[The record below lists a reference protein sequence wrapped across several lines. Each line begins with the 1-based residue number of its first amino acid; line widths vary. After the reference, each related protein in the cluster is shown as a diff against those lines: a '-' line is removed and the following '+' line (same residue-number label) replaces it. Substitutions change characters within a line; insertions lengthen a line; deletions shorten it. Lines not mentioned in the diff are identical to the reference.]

1 MKLTL
6 SVINLSLVFFSLII
20 SSHESSSSLPSNS
33 FLGIPPQDEE
43 YFNGEIIKCKN
54 GSKKFTKTQLN
65 DDFCDCPDGTD
76 EPACPGGKFYCKNVG
91 HSPSLLYSSR
101 VNDGICDCCDGSDEY
116 DGKVKCPNT
125 CIKAGKVAI
134 ESFKRKIE
142 VYQEGIALR
151 KQEIEQAKRAVA
163 RDKAELSGLE
173 KEREVV
179 GKLVNQLDELVR
191 KLEQE
196 HQENEDKMRE
206 AQNEKVENE
215 KNGPEENADN
225 QIEPMKTSDVEKR
238 WQSGK
243 SPSDQNEKDG
253 DDSSEG
259 LSREE
264 LGQLVASRWTGKV
277 KEIDQAKNDQENG
290 GQDAGYKES
299 VADNASHQSWLN
311 KIQETAQHFLNLFSA
326 PVANLDANQIRK
338 EYNDYTAKLS
348 DIDSRISSLT
358 GKFKHDFGKEN
369 EFYLFYD
376 RCFELEQ
383 DKYVYEVCPFKDA
396 KQKGG
401 NSETLLGNWVEFGNS
416 YRLMLFTDG
425 HKCWN
430 GPDRHLKVKLRCGL
444 KTELTGMDEP
454 SRCEYAALM
463 YTPVLCLEEKVE
475 EFKQKL
481 ESMNQVQEQEQRWG
495 HDEL

>member
-1 MKLTL
+1 MKLTISL
-6 SVINLSLVFFSLII
+6 INLSVVFFYLII
-20 SSHESSSSLPSNS
+20 LSDESSPSPPSDS
-33 FLGIPPQDEE
+33 FLGIPPQ
-43 YFNGEIIKCKN
+43 
-54 GSKKFTKTQLN
+54 
-65 DDFCDCPDGTD
+65 GTS
-76 EPACPGGKFYCKNVG
+76 ACPGGKFFCKNVG
-91 HSPSLLYSSR
+91 HSPLLYSSR

-125 CIKAGKVAI
+125 CNKAGKVAI
-134 ESFKRKIE
+134 ESLKRKIE
-142 VYQEGIALR
+142 VYQEGVALR
-151 KQEIEQAKRAVA
+151 KQEIEQAKRAIV
-163 RDKAELSGLE
+163 RDKAELSALE
-173 KEREVV
+173 KEREAV
-179 GKLVNQLDELVR
+179 GKLVSQLTELVR

-196 HQENEDKMRE
+196 HQEKNEDEKIE

-215 KNGPEENADN
+215 KSGPEENADS
-225 QIEPMKTSDVEKR
+225 QIEPMKTSEVEKQ
-238 WQSGK
+238 WQSND

-253 DDSSEG
+253 DESSEG

-264 LGQLVASRWTGKV
+264 LGQLVASRWTGKMTGVQV

-290 GQDAGYKES
+290 GRDAGYKES
-299 VADNASHQSWLN
+299 EADNASHQSWLN
-311 KIQETAQHFLNLFSA
+311 KIQETAQNFLNLFSA

-338 EYNDYTAKLS
+338 EYDDYTAKLS

-383 DKYVYEVCPFKDA
+383 DKYVYKVCPFKDA

-401 NSETLLGNWVEFGNS
+401 YSETLLGNWVEFGNS

-425 HKCWN
+425 DVCWN
-430 GPDRHLKVKLRCGL
+430 GPDRHLKVKLR
-444 KTELTGMDEP
+444 
-454 SRCEYAALM
+454 YAALM
-463 YTPVLCLEEKVE
+463 YTPILCLDEKLE

-481 ESMNQVQEQEQRWG
+481 ESMNQVQEQG
-495 HDEL
+495 LNHDEL